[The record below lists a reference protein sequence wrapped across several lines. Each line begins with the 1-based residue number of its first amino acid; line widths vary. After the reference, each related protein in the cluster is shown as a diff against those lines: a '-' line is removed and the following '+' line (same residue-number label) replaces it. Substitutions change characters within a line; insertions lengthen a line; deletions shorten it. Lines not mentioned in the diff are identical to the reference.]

1 MRSTAPTS
9 TIVLRE
15 TFGLLALLAPFALAE
30 DEQAP
35 ASEPVARADKRSETR
50 KRVEQETAEW
60 VARIQEEDRKRREA
74 RDLR

>member
-1 MRSTAPTS
+1 MQPSAPVHA
-9 TIVLRE
+9 IALLA

-35 ASEPVARADKRSETR
+35 ASEPVARDDQRSETR